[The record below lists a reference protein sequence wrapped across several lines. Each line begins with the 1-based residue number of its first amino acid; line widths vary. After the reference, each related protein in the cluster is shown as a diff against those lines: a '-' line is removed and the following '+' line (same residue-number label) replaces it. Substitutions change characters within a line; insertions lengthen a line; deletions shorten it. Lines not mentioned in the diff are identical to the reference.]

1 MKLYYSPGACSLAPH
16 IVLNELGQTYD
27 LEKVDLGAKKTETG
41 ADFMDVNGK
50 GYVPTLDLGTGEVL
64 TEVSTIL
71 QYLADK
77 AKNTDLLPA
86 FGSMDRYRA
95 MEQLNFVASE
105 LHKGIGGLFNPA
117 MPEDGK
123 KAIKDRLDAPPR
135 LARRAAGEEALSAG
149 RQIFRGRCLCLH
161 RAGLDQACGH
171 RPVALRPYR
180 GLSRPRRLAPRRPGG
195 DEEGRPGVRLP
206 TALPPASSPGLTRD
220 PFASSERCPGH
231 ARA

>member
-16 IVLNELGQTYD
+16 IVLNELGQPYD

-95 MEQLNFVASE
+95 MEGLNFVASE

-123 KAIKDRLDAPPR
+123 KAMKDRLTRRFAWLDAQ
-135 LARRAAGEEALSAG
+135 LAKKPYLLGDKYSVADAYAFVVLSWTKHVG
-149 RQIFRGRCLCLH
+149 IDLS
-161 RAGLDQACGH
+161 
-171 RPVALRPYR
+171 PYAHIIAYMDR
-180 GLSRPRRLAPRRPGG
+180 VGSRPAVQAALKKEGLA
-195 DEEGRPGVRLP
+195 
-206 TALPPASSPGLTRD
+206 
-220 PFASSERCPGH
+220 
-231 ARA
+231 

>member
-1 MKLYYSPGACSLAPH
+1 
-16 IVLNELGQTYD
+16 
-27 LEKVDLGAKKTETG
+27 
-41 ADFMDVNGK
+41 MDVNGK

-123 KAIKDRLDAPPR
+123 KAMKDRLTRRFAWLDGQLAKKHYLLGDTYSVADAYAFTVLGWTKHVGIDMSPYAHIVAYMDRVGQRPAVKAAMKKEG
-135 LARRAAGEEALSAG
+135 LA
-149 RQIFRGRCLCLH
+149 
-161 RAGLDQACGH
+161 
-171 RPVALRPYR
+171 
-180 GLSRPRRLAPRRPGG
+180 
-195 DEEGRPGVRLP
+195 
-206 TALPPASSPGLTRD
+206 
-220 PFASSERCPGH
+220 
-231 ARA
+231 

>member
-16 IVLNELGQTYD
+16 IVLNELGQSYD

-41 ADFMDVNGK
+41 ADFMNVNGK

-105 LHKGIGGLFNPA
+105 LHKGIGGLFNAA

-123 KAIKDRLDAPPR
+123 KAMKDRLT
-135 LARRAAGEEALSAG
+135 
-149 RQIFRGRCLCLH
+149 
-161 RAGLDQACGH
+161 
-171 RPVALRPYR
+171 
-180 GLSRPRRLAPRRPGG
+180 RRLAWLDGQLAKKAYLLGDSYSVADAYAFTVLSWTKHVNVDLSPYAHIVAYLDRVGARPAVQAALKK
-195 DEEGRPGVRLP
+195 EGL
-206 TALPPASSPGLTRD
+206 A
-220 PFASSERCPGH
+220 
-231 ARA
+231 

>member
-16 IVLNELGQTYD
+16 IVLNELGQPYD

-41 ADFMDVNGK
+41 ANFLDVNGK
-50 GYVPTLDLGTGEVL
+50 GYVPTLDLGSGEVL

-71 QYLADK
+71 QYLVDK

-95 MEQLNFVASE
+95 MESLNFVASE

-123 KAIKDRLDAPPR
+123 AAIKDRLTRRFAWLDAQ
-135 LARRAAGEEALSAG
+135 LAKKPYLLGDTYSVADAYAFTVLGWTKHVGIDLSPYAHVVAYMDRVGQRPAVQAALKKE
-149 RQIFRGRCLCLH
+149 
-161 RAGLDQACGH
+161 GLA
-171 RPVALRPYR
+171 
-180 GLSRPRRLAPRRPGG
+180 
-195 DEEGRPGVRLP
+195 
-206 TALPPASSPGLTRD
+206 
-220 PFASSERCPGH
+220 
-231 ARA
+231 

>member
-16 IVLNELGQTYD
+16 IVLNELGQPYD
-27 LEKVDLGAKKTETG
+27 LVKVDLGAKKTETG
-41 ADFMDVNGK
+41 ANFLDVNSK
-50 GYVPTLDLGTGEVL
+50 GYVPTLELAKDEVL

-71 QYLADK
+71 QYLVDK

-123 KAIKDRLDAPPR
+123 KAMKDRLTRRFAWLDAQLTKKPYLLGDTYSVADAYAFVVLGWTKHVGIDLSPYAHIVAYMDR
-135 LARRAAGEEALSAG
+135 VGQRPAVQAAMKKEGLA
-149 RQIFRGRCLCLH
+149 
-161 RAGLDQACGH
+161 
-171 RPVALRPYR
+171 
-180 GLSRPRRLAPRRPGG
+180 
-195 DEEGRPGVRLP
+195 
-206 TALPPASSPGLTRD
+206 
-220 PFASSERCPGH
+220 
-231 ARA
+231 